1 MVAPYRPGCNRCRQ
15 RCVEPS
21 FSASCLGNRSF
32 RTWKPVSGVQPLNIF
47 EALRESHDRQRRYAE
62 ILVQTSGD
70 SAERIEAWKQLKA
83 ELQAHETAEE
93 RFFYIP
99 LMAHDNGIDLSR
111 HAISEHHEMD
121 EMMETLD
128 ETEMSSPSW
137 LATAKKLSDKVHHH
151 LKEEEQK
158 FFQAAGKLLDENQ
171 KQTLAGQYVKE
182 YEEQLAAA

>member
-1 MVAPYRPGCNRCRQ
+1 M
-15 RCVEPS
+15 
-21 FSASCLGNRSF
+21 
-32 RTWKPVSGVQPLNIF
+32 NIF
-47 EALRESHDRQRRYAE
+47 EALRESHDRQRSYAD

-70 SAERIEAWKQLKA
+70 NAERVEAYKQLKA

-99 LMAHDNGIDLSR
+99 LMEHDNGVDLSR

-128 ETEMSSPSW
+128 ETEMSSPAW
-137 LATAKKLSDKVHHH
+137 LATAKKLSEKVHHH

-158 FFQAAGKLLDENQ
+158 FFQMAGKLLDEKQ
-171 KQTLAGQYVKE
+171 KESLAGDYVKE
-182 YEEQLAAA
+182 YKEQLTED